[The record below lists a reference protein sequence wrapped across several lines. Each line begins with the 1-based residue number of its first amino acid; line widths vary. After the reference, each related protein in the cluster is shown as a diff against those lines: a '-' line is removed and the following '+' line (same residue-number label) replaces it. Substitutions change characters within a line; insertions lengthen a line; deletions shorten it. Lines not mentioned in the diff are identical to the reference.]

1 MALPTVDDVRFDVD
15 VVYTWVDGDDE
26 DWLAAR
32 DERITGLG
40 GTPSARAGGASRYR
54 SRDELRYSMRSLH
67 LFAPWVRR
75 IHLVTAGQV
84 PSWLDTSDERIRLV
98 DHRDLLPAEAL
109 PTFSSHA
116 IETRLHAVPD
126 LADHFIYVNDD
137 VFLGRP
143 RRPEHFFAPGGQYAA
158 FVADHRAVGLPG
170 TDDRPYLTAAQ
181 NNRRVLADAFGVA
194 LTNTMMHSP
203 HPQRRSVLEE
213 IVDALRRGGGA
224 DDPRTVPL
232 GDRPVAAVVV
242 RAELRP
248 HHRAAFR
255 ARAHH
260 GYVDLGHQQL
270 PAQLKAM
277 MKRDRD
283 FFCVADNLVSAF
295 DEERADGLLLDFL
308 KAYFPIA
315 APWEK

>member
-1 MALPTVDDVRFDVD
+1 MDDVRFEVD

-32 DERITGLG
+32 DERISGLG

-84 PSWLDTSDERIRLV
+84 PPWLDTGHESIRLV

-126 LADHFIYVNDD
+126 LTDHFIYVNDD

-181 NNRRVLADAFGVA
+181 NNRRVLAEAFGVA

-213 IVDALRRGGGA
+213 IVERFGEEVE
-224 DDPRTVPL
+224 RTTLAPFRSETDLSLLSSFAQNYGLVT
-232 GDRPVAAVVV
+232 GQ
-242 RAELRP
+242 
-248 HHRAAFR
+248 AFR
-255 ARAHH
+255 AKAHH

-295 DEERADGLLLDFL
+295 DDERADGLLLDFL